1 LRHIYIS
8 KFGKICRFGAPYPT
22 PAPAPMGV
30 IFGVVQYSM
39 LPLRDKKTQ
48 NRPVTEVNT
57 TAYAACNTGSKNVF
71 TPSVPHSHLG
81 SVNPL
86 CRTLCSCAAVAH
98 WHVMFVLN
106 VIAVILWILLSIY
119 VIIYLFIC
127 IHSSIIRPHRSYRSR
142 RF

>member
-1 LRHIYIS
+1 VWFS
-8 KFGKICRFGAPYPT
+8 TACCPCGT
-22 PAPAPMGV
+22 
-30 IFGVVQYSM
+30 
-39 LPLRDKKTQ
+39 KKTQ

-57 TAYAACNTGSKNVF
+57 TACAACNTGSKNVF

-86 CRTLCSCAAVAH
+86 CRTLCSCAAVVH

-119 VIIYLFIC
+119 VLIYLFIC
-127 IHSSIIRPHRSYRSR
+127 ILSSIIRPHRSYRSR
-142 RF
+142 RFYHGGFLRLTLHWVVGKFRYFQK